1 MSACHASWN
10 MVTQQEIKVLV
21 GFGCF
26 FFFFFFLFF
35 FQYSSSFTPQV
46 LLLSLQAFPDDAR
59 IIAAG
64 RGRIAVEGDSNP

>member
-1 MSACHASWN
+1 MEYGYSTRNKSSGWFW
-10 MVTQQEIKVLV
+10 L
-21 GFGCF
+21 FLLL
-26 FFFFFFLFF
+26 FFFFLFF